1 MVGKLERNRFSQGIN
16 PQIST
21 GASGGAAQ
29 TKQTE
34 GAGEVLRYSP
44 GQASAL
50 LGSGSP
56 VLGRRI
62 TTEEFIE
69 KVKLAKEAIVNAP
82 RFEIAFQEQIL
93 KDPILSTAFG
103 GYLELVRSGTLGV
116 SAEKKLDAE
125 VMFNRQQVVQFL
137 ETFQMKLEALKETR
151 ESTPVDL
158 TQLGLRL
165 IQRNNDIQ
173 ETIASPLE
181 NAPTL
186 KEMAALQTLDTEQKK
201 TFLVRLAKAAIQEVS
216 VEANRTPE
224 KRTAALDT
232 LEHALRS
239 LVSLGETGDSFREYL
254 GEASRLAKELDGTGS
269 ARRIKVEAIRLS
281 STKETDRKAAT
292 GRVEVMMN
300 ELVETRKKS
309 QAAGTKLT
317 PEQIASFHAILEA
330 SKRSRTLFEKMPD
343 FIESITGAPTTQ
355 KGDAAEYTA
364 SGEEIAAKQQMTA
377 VYVASLQTVYPN
389 LTEKEDR
396 DAHRAA
402 CEHAQGLILEHIGT
416 DLSANIS
423 VLIGQLTRHP
433 ELSEKAL
440 ELLAPEFI
448 SNESYRLN
456 AASSAVIALLENRQ
470 IDPAYKLFT
479 SQIFDT
485 KDKQSLV
492 RQGNVFSKATQVA
505 IQTQMGVKAT
515 EVATDWLATAHIR
528 AIEASTQNPPNLP
541 AIKET
546 LRNLTSGEF
555 KLDGQ
560 SAADLIG
567 KIQAAFQPQGTQ
579 HMDFL
584 PGMIAL
590 LAQHPE
596 SDAAMSK
603 AKELIELGMQELA
616 SAGKGNVKTNFHV
629 QYAYNISLAAVD
641 LLEAVSKCEQL
652 SGFIKPLAQSIVD
665 YQMQDAAIPYF
676 QRIGK
681 LGQFADKDDL
691 ARLPQ
696 IADANLPKVA
706 LALSSEVS
714 TTQYARELIARFA
727 TANSDVEIK
736 DLTPDQRNGFL
747 QVEAAA
753 RLAVP
758 NLMSAKALVGLVK
771 AFQAKEVPKEALMV
785 ARAQLP
791 REIIDQ
797 ALKMIDSAEIRDFLT
812 GTGGRKARDKAGE
825 VPDEAERLP
834 VAVVQ
839 GAAKPPKEE

>member
-1 MVGKLERNRFSQGIN
+1 MVGKLERNRFSQGIT

-21 GASGGAAQ
+21 GGTAQ
-29 TKQTE
+29 AKHTE
-34 GAGEVLRYSP
+34 AAGEVLRYSAQ
-44 GQASAL
+44 QAGAL

-62 TTEEFIE
+62 TTEEFIA
-69 KVKLAKEAIVNAP
+69 KVKQAKEAIVNAP

-125 VMFNRQQVVQFL
+125 VIFNRQQVVQFL

-151 ESTPVDL
+151 EATPVDL

-181 NAPTL
+181 NAPAL
-186 KEMAALQTLDTEQKK
+186 KEMAALDVLGPEQQK
-201 TFLVRLAKAAIQEVS
+201 TFLLRLAKAAVQEVS

-232 LEHALRS
+232 LEHALRK
-239 LVSLGETGDSFREYL
+239 LVSLGETGDTFREYF
-254 GEASRLAKELDGTGS
+254 GEAMRLAKELDGNGT

-281 STKETDRKAAT
+281 STKDTDRKAAS
-292 GRVEVMMN
+292 GRIESMMG
-300 ELVETRKKS
+300 ELTEARKKT
-309 QAAGTKLT
+309 QTAGTNLSA
-317 PEQIASFHAILEA
+317 EQIASFGAVLEA

-343 FIESITGAPTTQ
+343 FIELITGAPSAA
-355 KGDAAEYTA
+355 KGDAAEYAA
-364 SGEEIAAKQQMTA
+364 SQAEIQAKQQMTA
-377 VYVASLQTVYPN
+377 AYVGSIGAVFPS
-389 LTEKEDR
+389 LTEASDR
-396 DAHRAA
+396 DAHKAA
-402 CEHAQGLILEHIGT
+402 CEHAQGLILEHVGT
-416 DLSANIS
+416 DLSPNIS

-440 ELLAPEFI
+440 ELLGAEFI
-448 SNESYRLN
+448 TNDTYRLN

-470 IDPAYKLFT
+470 IDAAYKLFT

-485 KDKQSLV
+485 KDAQSLV

-505 IQTQMGVKAT
+505 IDSQMDVKASQVST
-515 EVATDWLATAHIR
+515 EWLATAHIR
-528 AIEASTQNPPNLP
+528 AVEASTQNPPNLL

-546 LRNLTSGEF
+546 LKNLTRGEF

-567 KIQAAFQPQGTQ
+567 KIQQAFAEQGTQ

-584 PGMIAL
+584 PGMISL

-603 AKELIELGMQELA
+603 AKELIELGMQELQ
-616 SAGKGNVKTNFHV
+616 SAGKGTVKTKFHTNY
-629 QYAYNISLAAVD
+629 QYDISLAAVD

-652 SGFIKPLAQSIVD
+652 SGFIKPLAQTIVD
-665 YQMQDAAIPYF
+665 YQMPSASLAYF

-691 ARLPQ
+691 SRLPTVD
-696 IADANLPKVA
+696 DASLPKVA
-706 LALSSEVS
+706 LALSFDVS

-727 TANSDVEIK
+727 TAHNDAEIK
-736 DLTPDQRNGFL
+736 DLTPEQRAGFL

-791 REIIDQ
+791 REIIEQ
-797 ALKMIDSAEIRDFLT
+797 ALKLIDNAEIRDFLT
-812 GTGGRKARDKAGE
+812 GTGGRKARDKGGE
-825 VPDEAERLP
+825 VPDESERLP

-839 GAAKPPKEE
+839 GSAKPPKEE